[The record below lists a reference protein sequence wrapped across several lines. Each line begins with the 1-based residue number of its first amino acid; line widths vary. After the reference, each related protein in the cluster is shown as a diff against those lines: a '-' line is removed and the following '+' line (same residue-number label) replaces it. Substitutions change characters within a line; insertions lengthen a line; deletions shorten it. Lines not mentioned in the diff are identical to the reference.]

1 MLDSLANTTLFAI
14 LEHIRLNFTHF
25 LTLAR
30 HKQMALAEKAIDVLV
45 RKTLISLASLG
56 PLSANVTASIAITHE
71 VSLFSVPVQCPCS
84 AS

>member
-45 RKTLISLASLG
+45 RAKENTNFFG
-56 PLSANVTASIAITHE
+56 
-71 VSLFSVPVQCPCS
+71 
-84 AS
+84 